1 MKSDVRE
8 YMRSCYINIDEQVSQ
23 QERMESFPTKEH
35 QLINTEEWWD
45 QKVIVL

>member
-8 YMRSCYINIDEQVSQ
+8 YMRCYININEQVSQ

-35 QLINTEEWWD
+35 QLVNTEEWWD
-45 QKVIVL
+45 QKVIML